1 VLGRSGAGKTT
12 FKASFIYQG
21 AIRYGEEGVY
31 VGLGEPKDKFMRNML
46 KLGMDFY
53 ELGRKGLFKFI
64 NLLSLADIGLIE
76 FFITYLTRY
85 VKEMGQ
91 EG

>member
-1 VLGRSGAGKTT
+1 
-12 FKASFIYQG
+12 
-21 AIRYGEEGVY
+21 
-31 VGLGEPKDKFMRNML
+31 MRNML